1 MWSKIKNRRRHG
13 TTSPLDLLW
22 RRRSPASS
30 TVFAQ
35 SLLQRDYFNP
45 RLGVAFDRGGFVVE
59 DVEDGVQLG
68 DRQQIT
74 DPLGRV
80 QELQIAARAP
90 DGRVAADDLAQTAA
104 VHIRH
109 VRQIQQQFGLAAFD
123 QLVNL
128 ALQLDV
134 AFAEKNFAF
143 NVEYGYVT
151 AFALC
156 NSHTRPPNS
165 LGC

>member
-13 TTSPLDLLW
+13 TTSPRDRLW

-35 SLLQRDYFNP
+35 SLLQRDYFNW
-45 RLGVAFDRGGFVVE
+45 RSGVALDRGGFVVE
-59 DVEDGVQLG
+59 NVEDGMQFG

-74 DPLGRV
+74 DALGRV

-104 VHIRH
+104 VHVRH
-109 VRQIQQQFGLAAFD
+109 VGQIQQQFSLAAFNQFID
-123 QLVNL
+123 L

-134 AFAEKNFAF
+134 TF
-143 NVEYGYVT
+143 
-151 AFALC
+151 
-156 NSHTRPPNS
+156 
-165 LGC
+165 